1 MILKIQ
7 ISLVFHKFNISK
19 SRIVI
24 CVADVTK
31 IVSFSKKK
39 LNNFF
44 FTKKLIY
51 WFVVIIISKLHLSS
65 YEICKNTNILTFI
78 FTK

>member
-7 ISLVFHKFNISK
+7 IPLVFHEFNISK

-31 IVSFSKKK
+31 IVSFSKEK
-39 LNNFF
+39 LNNLFLQ
-44 FTKKLIY
+44 KI
-51 WFVVIIISKLHLSS
+51 
-65 YEICKNTNILTFI
+65 
-78 FTK
+78 

>member
-7 ISLVFHKFNISK
+7 IPLVFHEFNISK

-51 WFVVIIISKLHLSS
+51 
-65 YEICKNTNILTFI
+65 
-78 FTK
+78 